1 VLQLPILQIANTQV
15 TKSGLGVG
23 QDEEDRSRKPRLL
36 IDDLHALECV
46 EGMGKW
52 AFSPQGV
59 RAPVLFVR
67 VKWFHFRRNISAAM
81 KRTKTT
87 EMTPFMVKKAALSLL
102 RSSGLTRECS

>member
-1 VLQLPILQIANTQV
+1 M
-15 TKSGLGVG
+15 
-23 QDEEDRSRKPRLL
+23 RKIGHAKARIL
-36 IDDLHALECV
+36 IDDLHALESV

-59 RAPVLFVR
+59 RALVLLVR
-67 VKWFHFRRNISAAM
+67 VKWFHLRRSMSAAT
-81 KRTKTT
+81 KRAKTT

>member
-1 VLQLPILQIANTQV
+1 MLQFPILQIAYMQLTNG
-15 TKSGLGVG
+15 GLGVG
-23 QDEEDRSRKPRLL
+23 QDEEDRSRKGRIL
-36 IDDLHALECV
+36 IDDLHALACV

-59 RAPVLFVR
+59 RAPILLVR
-67 VKWFHFRRNISAAM
+67 VKRFHFRSSMSAAT
-81 KRTKTT
+81 KRAKTT